1 MVYVMSDIHGH
12 SQRFESVMSQIK
24 LKPEDTL
31 YILGD
36 VVDRSPDGIRLIR
49 KFMKMP
55 NVKMLL
61 GNHEYMMLD
70 VLLYPPNDKLN
81 KFDRLWDME
90 QRVIRW
96 YNNGG
101 NITHNYLKHIR
112 KDLRKEVLE
121 FVDSLPLNYR
131 IEVNGQKYIL
141 VHGGIE
147 GDYQESFMARV
158 RYDSEKE
165 YCVWTRDARHFELPE
180 DTILIFGHTP
190 TNHFQDNEPMEIWK
204 GQNRYGI
211 DCGCGYLYPGRL
223 ACLRLDDMAV
233 FYSEVEDEEDLKEKE
248 RLDRKHAYK
257 TH

>member
-12 SQRFESVMSQIK
+12 SKRFNSVMSKIK

-49 KFMKMP
+49 KFIKMP

-61 GNHEYMMLD
+61 GNHEYMMLEAL
-70 VLLYPPNDKLN
+70 VHPPSDKVS
-81 KFDRLWDME
+81 KFEREWDME
-90 QRVIRW
+90 QRMIQW

-101 NITHNYLKHIR
+101 FVTHNYLKHIR
-112 KDLRKEVLE
+112 KDMCQEV
-121 FVDSLPLNYR
+121 FDYVDNLPLNYR

-147 GDYQESFMARV
+147 GDYENLFIARI
-158 RYDSEKE
+158 RYSNEKE

-190 TNHFQDNEPMEIWK
+190 TNHFQKNEPMEIWK
-204 GQNRYGI
+204 GKNRYGI
-211 DCGCGYLYPGRL
+211 DCGCGYRYPGRL

-233 FYSEVEDEEDLKEKE
+233 FYSEEGDEFNESTENM
-248 RLDRKHAYK
+248 
-257 TH
+257 